1 MKIALMTNNYKPI
14 VGGVPISIERLA
26 KGLRTL
32 GHEVTIF
39 APTYEGVGEEKGV
52 FRYKTLI
59 NNFKGGV
66 VFPNA
71 LDPAIEQEFKNGGY
85 DVIHVH
91 HPFLIGNT
99 AVHLSKKYNIP
110 LTFTYHTRYEHYLS
124 YAKSIKRLD
133 TLSLHN
139 GPIGSMSKNVRS
151 FINERIVPGY
161 IRSFSKKC
169 ECVFAPTP
177 GMKEYLNKDC
187 NVEENKLR
195 VLPTGLEEN
204 EYSPEKEKIRRIR
217 REYIKNGEFL
227 FTSVSRISQEKN
239 IDFLIDAVEC
249 LKKKTAIP
257 FRLLMIGDGPERE
270 RFEKTVKERGL
281 NEIVFLG
288 NVENAD
294 IKNYLAASDAFLFA
308 SKSETQGIVIL
319 EALAVKVPVIAVK
332 ATGVEDVV
340 KNLENGILTSENV
353 EEFSLRLYSFMRG
366 DINIDVMESKAL
378 KTAIEYKEEKVAFA
392 AANAYKTAI
401 NIRQHMTG
409 RKADGKKIL
418 HIAG

>member
-1 MKIALMTNNYKPI
+1 MKIALMTNNYKPV

-26 KGLRTL
+26 KGLRSL

-59 NNFKGGV
+59 KEFKGGV
-66 VFPNA
+66 VLPNS
-71 LDPAIEQEFKNGGY
+71 LDPAIEKEFKDGGY
-85 DVIHVH
+85 DIIHVH

-124 YAKSIKRLD
+124 YAGAIKRLD
-133 TLSLHN
+133 TLSAHD
-139 GPIGSMSKNVRS
+139 GPIGSMSGKLRG
-151 FINERIVPGY
+151 FINDRMVPGY
-161 IRSFSKKC
+161 IRSFSRRC
-169 ECVFAPTP
+169 DFVFAPTP

-187 NVEENKLR
+187 KVEEEKLR
-195 VLPTGLEEN
+195 VLPTGLEDN
-204 EYSPEKEKIRRIR
+204 EYSPEREKIKAIR
-217 REYIKNGEFL
+217 KRYIQNGEFL

-239 IDFLIDAVEC
+239 IDFLLDAVER
-249 LKKKTAIP
+249 LKKKTSIP
-257 FRLLMIGDGPERE
+257 FKLLMIGDGPERK
-270 RFEKTVKERGL
+270 RFEGEVSKRGL
-281 NEIVFLG
+281 NEVIFLG
-288 NVENAD
+288 NVENTD

-319 EALAVKVPVIAVK
+319 EALAVSVPVIAVK

-340 KNLENGILTSENV
+340 KDLENGILTKEDV
-353 EEFSLRLYSFMRG
+353 EEFSSRLYSFMRG
-366 DINIDVMESKAL
+366 DINIDTMEMKAL
-378 KTAIEYKEEKVAFA
+378 KTAMEYKEEKVAFA
-392 AANAYKTAI
+392 AANAYKAAI
-401 NIRQHMTG
+401 NTRRYMTG
-409 RKADGKKIL
+409 RKEDGEKVL